1 MEILNIIKISWQSL
15 RAHKLRSA
23 LTILGIVIGITSVVL
38 VFTAGEGLKGIL
50 LAQIKQ
56 WGSDFIEVEV
66 KVPSVSKTSSENAT
80 SMTLGINITT
90 LKEADAE
97 AIKKHP
103 NISNAYSAIIGQA
116 MVTKDEKS
124 NTKQIWGV
132 SASFINIDTSKV
144 AVGRFFTEAE
154 DKSLAK
160 VVVIGQKIKEDYFGQ
175 TNPIG
180 QYIKIGHNNY
190 QVIGVMEERG
200 AIMYMDMD
208 DFIYMPL
215 KTLQKLVMG
224 VDHIVFIIADLKD
237 QSLAQA
243 TADDLTLLMR
253 NRHNITDPNK
263 DDFAVTTRE
272 EMLEMFNSIFAGV
285 TLLLMAIVAISL
297 IVGGVGIMNI
307 MLVSVTERT
316 NEIGLRKAVGAS
328 PYQIRN
334 QFLWEAIFLTFSGGL
349 VGIILGILISFL
361 TAVIANSQGLSWPF
375 VVKPGALL
383 IAVFVS
389 SLIGLIFGYF
399 PAKKAANLDPIEAL
413 RFEY

>member
-1 MEILNIIKISWQSL
+1 MEVVNIIKLSLQSL
-15 RAHKLRSA
+15 KTHKLRSV
-23 LTILGIVIGITSVVL
+23 LTVLGIVIGITAVIL

-50 LAQIKQ
+50 SAQIEQ
-56 WGSDFIEVEV
+56 WGSDFVEVEV

-80 SMTLGINITT
+80 SMTMGVNITT

-103 NISNAYSAIIGQA
+103 NIQNAYSAIIGQA
-116 MVTKDEKS
+116 MVTRGETSK
-124 NTKQIWGV
+124 TKQIWGV
-132 SASFINIDTSKV
+132 SASYIDIDTSKV
-144 AVGRFFTEAE
+144 TTGRFYTDAE
-154 DKSLAK
+154 DKNLAK
-160 VVVIGQKIKEDYFGQ
+160 VVVIGQKIQEDYFGE
-175 TNPIG
+175 TDPIG
-180 QYIKIGHNNY
+180 QYLKIGHNNY
-190 QVIGVMEERG
+190 KIIGVMAERG
-200 AIMYMDMD
+200 AIMYMNMD
-208 DFIYMPL
+208 DFIYMPV

-224 VDHIVFIIADLKD
+224 VDHVVFIIADLKD
-237 QSLAQA
+237 QNLAQV

-253 NRHNITDPNK
+253 DRHNIADPNK

-316 NEIGLRKAVGAS
+316 NEIGLRKAIGAS

-334 QFLWEAIFLTFSGGL
+334 QFLWEAIFLTLLGGL
-349 VGIILGILISFL
+349 IGVILGIVISFL
-361 TAVIANSQGLSWPF
+361 TAVIANSQGLSWSF

-383 IAVFVS
+383 IAVFTS
-389 SLIGLIFGYF
+389 TLIGLIFGYF

-413 RFEY
+413 RFEN